1 MDIPNKLHWI
11 WKLHKKEWSYKGYFN
26 TWWFKVLELDMQV
39 TKATFN
45 AMKASS
51 MARRLTTKSAR
62 RKSAWLLINKY

>member
-1 MDIPNKLHWI
+1 
-11 WKLHKKEWSYKGYFN
+11 
-26 TWWFKVLELDMQV
+26 MQV

-62 RKSAWLLINKY
+62 RRSAWLQINNALD

>member
-1 MDIPNKLHWI
+1 
-11 WKLHKKEWSYKGYFN
+11 
-26 TWWFKVLELDMQV
+26 MQV

-62 RKSAWLLINKY
+62 RKSAWLHINKY